1 MRDPQVSW
9 YIIENESVELIDKE
23 HFAGAY
29 SPSNIEATF
38 EMQVWNNKWGTEDV
52 ADIDNPVLVLMF
64 DTIEDSKLL
73 EYCKVKIDNNPFR
86 ELEIYDNKA
95 TLPLDRLLAGKANK
109 GSASDS
115 TNYARITIKFGP
127 ITHGMKNGLKSL
139 LVDIQYNK

>member
-1 MRDPQVSW
+1 MRDPQISW
-9 YIIENESVELIDKE
+9 YVLENESVELIDKE
-23 HFAGAY
+23 HFAGAF

-73 EYCKVKIDNNPFR
+73 EYCKVRIDNNPFK
-86 ELEIYDNKA
+86 ELEIYNDKA
-95 TLPLDRLLAGKANK
+95 TIPMNRILSGRSNK

-115 TNYARITIKFGP
+115 TNYSQITIKFGP
-127 ITHGMKNGLKSL
+127 ITHGMQNGLKGL